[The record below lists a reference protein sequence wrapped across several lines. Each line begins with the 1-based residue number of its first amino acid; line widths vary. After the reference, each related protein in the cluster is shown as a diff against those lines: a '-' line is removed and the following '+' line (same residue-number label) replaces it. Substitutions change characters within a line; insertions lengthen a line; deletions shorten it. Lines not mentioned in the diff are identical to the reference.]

1 MTGVA
6 LSAAVAAE
14 LEGLGWSR
22 VLTAEAPT
30 EAGVLK
36 ALGAL
41 EAGLRGSGALD
52 P

>member
-1 MTGVA
+1 V

-14 LEGLGWSR
+14 LEGLGWR
-22 VLTAEAPT
+22 QLLVADAPT
-30 EAGVLK
+30 EAAVLK

-41 EAGLRGSGALD
+41 EAELRGSGALN